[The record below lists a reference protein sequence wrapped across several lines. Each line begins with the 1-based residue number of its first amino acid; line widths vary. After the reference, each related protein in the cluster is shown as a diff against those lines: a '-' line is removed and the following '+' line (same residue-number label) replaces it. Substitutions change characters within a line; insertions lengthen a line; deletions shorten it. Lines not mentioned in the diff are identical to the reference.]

1 MIKTKTKKVPSSL
14 LALIGFITL
23 VIYLSITL
31 LGGSVSYKDINAE
44 EAKNLISKNSE
55 LIMIDVREPFEYE
68 NGHIPG
74 SKLIPLGELSSELH
88 KLNQDSSILLI
99 CRSGNRSS
107 QAANLLVEKGFK
119 QVYNLAGGI
128 INWPYDIE

>member
-1 MIKTKTKKVPSSL
+1 
-14 LALIGFITL
+14 
-23 VIYLSITL
+23 
-31 LGGSVSYKDINAE
+31 
-44 EAKNLISKNSE
+44 
-55 LIMIDVREPFEYE
+55 MIDVREPFEYE